1 MAQGSFGSQLGMAQ
15 NTHATIWTASNSQ
28 TRELVLEST
37 DWHAATGNTIPPLY
51 LLAPQSH
58 SGLQGMASQSLTP
71 QIGSLNIANTASGQ
85 EREKCAQTAASGNFF
100 TLIPTEAMGKQS
112 QGNGSGST
120 VGRSKQNS
128 VVNAELNCT
137 SKIACM
143 NQAIKERNDVLVIGK
158 SESVYEVRF

>member
-1 MAQGSFGSQLGMAQ
+1 MAQRSFDSQLGMAQ
-15 NTHATIWTASNSQ
+15 NTIWTASNSQ

-37 DWHAATGNTIPPLY
+37 DGHAATGNAIPPLY
-51 LLAPQSH
+51 LLAPQSN
-58 SGLQGMASQSLTP
+58 SDLQGMISQYLTP
-71 QIGSLNIANTASGQ
+71 QIGSLNTANTASVR
-85 EREKCAQTAASGNFF
+85 ERKKCAQTAASGNLFPY
-100 TLIPTEAMGKQS
+100 IPSEAMGKQS

-143 NQAIKERNDVLVIGK
+143 NQAIKERNDVLAIGK
-158 SESVYEVRF
+158 SESDYEVRF